1 MLTYLYPQPL
11 TRSVSITRALSLIN
25 TRSLVR
31 PVEALKYYQLLSH
44 SQLPISALS
53 FRHLSLFELR
63 GGEALHGSLGMGLKV
78 DEESAACVRLGFVMH
93 YCAAVPLATGE
104 LSILSLLDA
113 YWTMREHYLWTISV
127 VIFAKLNS

>member
-93 YCAAVPLATGE
+93 YCAAVPLATGTVDTFTARR
-104 LSILSLLDA
+104 LLDHA
-113 YWTMREHYLWTISV
+113 GTLFMDNQCGNLR
-127 VIFAKLNS
+127 